1 MMNGKYPKIV
11 LQGIDFC
18 SILDSVGYLL
28 EEVDRNTLKFSG
40 PRFPPVGHAYD
51 REYLSK
57 VKQIAKNQ
65 NLELREGVYCGLGK
79 TNSSSSSPSI
89 DLLFRWTL
97 LRNNC

>member
-1 MMNGKYPKIV
+1 MMNGKYPNIV
-11 LQGIDFC
+11 LQGIELC
-18 SILDSVGYLL
+18 SILDSVGYLWG
-28 EEVDRNTLKFSG
+28 EVDRNISNFSG

-79 TNSSSSSPSI
+79 TNSSPSSPPI
-89 DLLFRWTL
+89 NLIFRWTL
-97 LRNNC
+97 L